1 MKNVEIIGGG
11 LAGCEAAFFLAEKG
25 FKVTLYD
32 IKPEKFTVAHKN
44 PMLGELLCSNSLRSD
59 SLTNAVGLLKAEMR
73 MMNSL
78 IMEAADK
85 TKVPAGSALAV
96 DRTEFAKYIT
106 GKITNHK
113 NINFICKEVTE
124 VEINNGNSYKIIAA
138 GPLVTDKLSNFI
150 KQLTGDE
157 NLFFFD
163 AIAPVVDGE
172 TIDYAKV
179 FKASRY
185 NKGTADYL
193 NCPFT
198 KNEYLEFYT
207 QLVNAKQTKLKEF
220 ENDKKLFEGC
230 LPVEEIAK
238 RGEDSLRFGPLKP
251 VGLKHPE
258 TNKEYYAVVQL
269 RMEDKEGLFYNI
281 VGFQTH
287 LTFLEQQR
295 VFRLIPGLENAKFE
309 RFGQM
314 HKNTF
319 INAPKVLDKFFRMK
333 NNLNIYFAGQIS
345 GVEGYLESAASGL
358 IAAFSIFTAETKGK
372 PLLFPENTAFFG
384 LSRHIT
390 TNTENFQPSNIVFS
404 LIPPSDKKIRKKAE
418 RREYIAKRSLEELK
432 CFLQEV
438 VE

>member
-1 MKNVEIIGGG
+1 MKKIEIIGGG

-32 IKPEKFTVAHKN
+32 IKPKKFTDAHKS

-59 SLTNAVGLLKAEMR
+59 ALTNAVGLLKAEMR

-96 DRTEFAKYIT
+96 DRNKFAKYIT
-106 GKITNHK
+106 DKIQNHK
-113 NINFICKEVTE
+113 NIEFICKEITE
-124 VEINNGNSYKIIAA
+124 IDIEDSSLYKIVAA
-138 GPLVTDKLSNFI
+138 GPLATEKLSGFI
-150 KQLTGDE
+150 KQLTGDD

-172 TIDYAKV
+172 SIDYSKV

-185 NKGTADYL
+185 DKGTADYL
-193 NCPFT
+193 NCPFS
-198 KNEYLEFYT
+198 KEEYLKFYNE
-207 QLVNAKQTKLKEF
+207 LINAKQTKLKDF
-220 ENDKKLFEGC
+220 ENNKKLFEGC

-251 VGLKHPE
+251 VGLRHPE
-258 TNKEYYAVVQL
+258 TRQEYYAVVQL
-269 RMEDKEGLFYNI
+269 RMEDNEGLFYNL

-287 LTFLEQQR
+287 LTFLEQKR
-295 VFRLIPGLENAKFE
+295 VFSLIPGLKNAKFE

-314 HKNTF
+314 HRNTF
-319 INAPKVLDKFFRMK
+319 INSPKVLDRFFRMR
-333 NNLNIYFAGQIS
+333 NNSSIYFAGQIS

-358 IAAFSIFTAETKGK
+358 IAAFSIYTENTKGK
-372 PLLFPENTAFFG
+372 PLSFPENTALFG

-390 TNTENFQPSNIVFS
+390 TKVANFQPSNIVFS

-418 RREYIAKRSLEELK
+418 RREYIAKRSLKELDN
-432 CFLQEV
+432 FLKENF
-438 VE
+438 